1 MLDTGGQVLIYDL
14 RKANVF
20 PIKPGTNLILLF
32 EIFPIILSI
41 CSKHELLSTS
51 SEHDGAQ
58 LHPFGKDL
66 FLATLVYDVA
76 KTIIQKFPYLCEK
89 IGSGYDGWYICIKDK
104 LKNVE
109 V

>member
-1 MLDTGGQVLIYDL
+1 MLIPEMLGEKSDG

-20 PIKPGTNLILLF
+20 SIKPGINLILLF
-32 EIFPIILSI
+32 EGFPIILSI

-66 FLATLVYDVA
+66 FLATLGLKMCV
-76 KTIIQKFPYLCEK
+76 
-89 IGSGYDGWYICIKDK
+89 GS
-104 LKNVE
+104 LTNHQRPVE
-109 V
+109 RNSKCQTRF

>member
-1 MLDTGGQVLIYDL
+1 MMGGTLYDL

-20 PIKPGTNLILLF
+20 SIKPGINLILLF
-32 EIFPIILSI
+32 EGFPIILSI

-66 FLATLVYDVA
+66 FLATLVRD
-76 KTIIQKFPYLCEK
+76 L
-89 IGSGYDGWYICIKDK
+89 SSCI
-104 LKNVE
+104 
-109 V
+109 